1 MATKR
6 IEILG
11 GKQDFDIRRGITF
24 GPFQHQLTVLDSS
37 TVPPTSVPL
46 DLTGYEFRGQIRRS
60 ERSSSV
66 IAEFSFDNYDPANG
80 EYEFW
85 LSDEQTSAL
94 PAGSTMGAAQ
104 SNYVY
109 DIEMESPDG
118 DVTSLLY
125 GKIRVQAEVT
135 R

>member
-37 TVPPTSVPL
+37 TVPPTAVPL
-46 DLTGYEFRGQIRRS
+46 DLTGYEFRGQIRRN

-66 IAEFSFDNYDPANG
+66 IAEFSFDNYDPVNG

-85 LSDEQTSAL
+85 LSDEQTSVL